1 MTEEQ
6 WDKVIN
12 VNLKGVSNCTQA
24 VIEVMVNQGNGVI
37 INSSS
42 IVGLNGN
49 IGQTN
54 YAATKVGLI
63 GMTKTLAKELG
74 KKKIMGQCSSS
85 WIYNDSHDLECA

>member
-37 INSSS
+37 SNSFSV
-42 IVGLNGN
+42 VGLNGN

-63 GMTKTLAKELG
+63 GMIKTLAKELG
-74 KKKIMGQCSSS
+74 KKRYGSTQ
-85 WIYNDSHDLECA
+85 

>member
-12 VNLKGVSNCTQA
+12 VNLKGVSNCTRA

-49 IGQTN
+49 IGQTTN

-63 GMTKTLAKELG
+63 GMTKTLAKEPG
-74 KKKIMGQCSSS
+74 KKGYGSMQ
-85 WIYNDSHDLECA
+85 

>member
-12 VNLKGVSNCTQA
+12 VNLKGVSNCTRA

-37 INSSS
+37 SNSFSV
-42 IVGLNGN
+42 VGLNGN
-49 IGQTN
+49 IGQAN
-54 YAATKVGLI
+54 DAATKVGLI

-74 KKKIMGQCSSS
+74 KKGYGSMQ
-85 WIYNDSHDLECA
+85 

>member
-37 INSSS
+37 SNSFSV
-42 IVGLNGN
+42 VGLNGN

-54 YAATKVGLI
+54 DAATKVGLI

-74 KKKIMGQCSSS
+74 KKRYGSMQ
-85 WIYNDSHDLECA
+85 

>member
-24 VIEVMVNQGNGVI
+24 VIEVLVNQGNGVI
-37 INSSS
+37 SNSSS

-63 GMTKTLAKELG
+63 GMIKTLAKELG
-74 KKKIMGQCSSS
+74 KKRHGSTQ
-85 WIYNDSHDLECA
+85 

>member
-1 MTEEQ
+1 
-6 WDKVIN
+6 
-12 VNLKGVSNCTQA
+12 
-24 VIEVMVNQGNGVI
+24 MVNQGNGVI
-37 INSSS
+37 INFSS

-54 YAATKVGLI
+54 YTATKVGLI

-74 KKKIMGQCSSS
+74 KKGYGQCSSP

>member
-24 VIEVMVNQGNGVI
+24 VIEVMVNQGNSVI

-54 YAATKVGLI
+54 TMLQPKSV
-63 GMTKTLAKELG
+63 
-74 KKKIMGQCSSS
+74 
-85 WIYNDSHDLECA
+85 